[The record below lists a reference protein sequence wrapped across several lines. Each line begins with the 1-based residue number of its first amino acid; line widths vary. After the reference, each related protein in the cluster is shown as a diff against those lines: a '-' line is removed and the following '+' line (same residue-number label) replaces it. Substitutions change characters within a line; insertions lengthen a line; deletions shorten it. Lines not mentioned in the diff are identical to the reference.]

1 MSKVSITVSVTVS
14 SLSYRMFT
22 EDLLH
27 IKHSSKHS
35 ISLPFAILI
44 ETLWRFQLHKDI
56 YKIPAAN
63 IILHDYKLD
72 AFLLRSST
80 KQEYPISALLFLT
93 EILC

>member
-1 MSKVSITVSVTVS
+1 MSKMSITVSITVS
-14 SLSYRMFT
+14 SLSYQMFT

-35 ISLPFAILI
+35 ISLPFAILT
-44 ETLWRFQLHKDI
+44 ETLWSFQLHKDI

-63 IILHDYKLD
+63 IILYDCKLD

-80 KQEYPISALLFLT
+80 KHRYPISPLLFLS
-93 EILC
+93 ENLC